1 MSTATDPIHRMSLDS
16 PLSSASLRYNL
27 RAAVTADGP
36 GPHETRPFGLRF
48 AQTVPIPVR
57 PQVRYSHQLQI
68 AVDDAG
74 QPLVERMDREEDQGK
89 EWATKTDSD
98 GDEGPE
104 EDYGW
109 EEQ

>member
-1 MSTATDPIHRMSLDS
+1 M
-16 PLSSASLRYNL
+16 
-27 RAAVTADGP
+27 GW
-36 GPHETRPFGLRF
+36 
-48 AQTVPIPVR
+48 
-57 PQVRYSHQLQI
+57 
-68 AVDDAG
+68 
-74 QPLVERMDREEDQGK
+74 EEDQCK